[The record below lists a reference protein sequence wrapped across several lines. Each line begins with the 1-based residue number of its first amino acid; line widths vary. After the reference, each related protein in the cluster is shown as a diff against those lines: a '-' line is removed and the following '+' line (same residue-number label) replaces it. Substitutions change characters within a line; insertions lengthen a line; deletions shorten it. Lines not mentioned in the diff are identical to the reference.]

1 MSGSGG
7 VPRTVRLFIFSG
19 KRNRGIGERVSCLV
33 DQDHA
38 GSGGV
43 AFRARVRLCDDRPQS
58 DAQIDVRNDGDGI
71 EEGSRMAQKPGQ
83 GKSLHELRQEAA
95 HSRDRLA
102 RDLSGVRYELDFPL
116 KFRKSFQRQ
125 TVLWI
130 GAAVVV
136 GVVFAVMPARRKKVR
151 MKAKGKSRG
160 EQQKEGILGAGLALG
175 VLKLV
180 ATMLKPT
187 VTAYVAKKM
196 SGYAAGPTRRS

>member
-1 MSGSGG
+1 
-7 VPRTVRLFIFSG
+7 
-19 KRNRGIGERVSCLV
+19 
-33 DQDHA
+33 
-38 GSGGV
+38 
-43 AFRARVRLCDDRPQS
+43 
-58 DAQIDVRNDGDGI
+58 
-71 EEGSRMAQKPGQ
+71 MAQKPGQ

-130 GAAVVV
+130 GAAIVV
-136 GVVFAVMPARRKKVR
+136 GVVFAVMPARTKKVR
-151 MKAKGKSRG
+151 IKAKARSRG
-160 EQQKEGILGAGLALG
+160 EQQKEGILGAGLVLG

-180 ATMLKPT
+180 ATLLKPT

-196 SGYAAGPTRRS
+196 SGYAAGPTQRS

>member
-1 MSGSGG
+1 
-7 VPRTVRLFIFSG
+7 
-19 KRNRGIGERVSCLV
+19 
-33 DQDHA
+33 
-38 GSGGV
+38 
-43 AFRARVRLCDDRPQS
+43 
-58 DAQIDVRNDGDGI
+58 
-71 EEGSRMAQKPGQ
+71 MAQKPGQ

-130 GAAVVV
+130 GAAIVV
-136 GVVFAVMPARRKKVR
+136 GVVFAVMPARTKKVR
-151 MKAKGKSRG
+151 IKVKGKSRG

-180 ATMLKPT
+180 ATLLKPT